1 MIQIY
6 KKLIKILIKNLIEV
20 FIFRSKHAAI
30 LNNLNFS
37 KKFLISKTDLENLFI
52 SNMMHIYPD
61 ERSINNSIRVS
72 ANACR
77 SMGMKKVAVPTN
89 QSLSAQKLFKN

>member
-1 MIQIY
+1 
-6 KKLIKILIKNLIEV
+6 
-20 FIFRSKHAAI
+20 
-30 LNNLNFS
+30 
-37 KKFLISKTDLENLFI
+37 
-52 SNMMHIYPD
+52 MMHIYPD

-89 QSLSAQKLFKN
+89 QSLSAQIGFKN